1 MDKFIISIV
10 GPTGIGKTNLSL
22 KLASHFQTEIISA
35 DSRQFYKEIPIGTA
49 APSAEELQ
57 SIPHHFIHHKSITE
71 SYNVGQYEKEALER
85 IKMLHET
92 HRIVILVG
100 GSGLYINSILKGLDT
115 FPKVAANIREELN
128 LELKIH
134 GIEILQK
141 ELKIA
146 DPETYAQ
153 IDLNN
158 SQRIIRALEIC
169 RGSRQPFS
177 QYINKEKKSR
187 VFNVIS
193 IGLEAERSVIY
204 QRIHQRV
211 DKMIERGLIEEAI
224 SLYNYRDLNALNTVG
239 YKELF
244 NSVEGTWSVDNAIE
258 EIKKNSRRYAKR
270 QLTWFKKDSNTK
282 WYDYKT
288 PLKTVLKYI
297 ESELAS
303 FSNKD

>member
-49 APSAEELQ
+49 APSTEELQ

-71 SYNVGQYEKEALER
+71 SYSVGQYEKEALER
-85 IKMLHET
+85 IKMLHKT
-92 HRIVILVG
+92 HRIVILIG
-100 GSGLYINSILKGLDT
+100 GSGLYVNSILKGLDT

-169 RGSRQPFS
+169 RGSGTALQSIFKQR
-177 QYINKEKKSR
+177 KK
-187 VFNVIS
+187 I
-193 IGLEAERSVIY
+193 
-204 QRIHQRV
+204 Q
-211 DKMIERGLIEEAI
+211 
-224 SLYNYRDLNALNTVG
+224 
-239 YKELF
+239 
-244 NSVEGTWSVDNAIE
+244 
-258 EIKKNSRRYAKR
+258 
-270 QLTWFKKDSNTK
+270 
-282 WYDYKT
+282 
-288 PLKTVLKYI
+288 
-297 ESELAS
+297 S
-303 FSNKD
+303 F